1 MARTISMQHGREI
14 LKANRQK
21 TFIYPACSET
31 PSFASGR
38 GSSDP
43 RRPPPASKIPIRPKG
58 KAIIKKKRNKT
69 TTPQLFKRKPI
80 QNGQNPIKIN
90 FNILNTGVH
99 LKN

>member
-43 RRPPPASKIPIRPKG
+43 RRPPPASKIPIRPKR

-69 TTPQLFKRKPI
+69 TTPSIIKKETNTKRSKPH
-80 QNGQNPIKIN
+80 QNKFQQS
-90 FNILNTGVH
+90 
-99 LKN
+99 